1 MFKQQGTAA
10 QEFLVAADATAKEGA
25 AFWAR
30 GADGQDNVVG
40 GSPMERKLT
49 VLSRN
54 GEYAQAHGAA
64 LPPDWSPPPTT
75 VAEDAGNFAYDAVT
89 SFSEN
94 IVGLVGK
101 KGEIDF
107 DRTVNNAIKRIKAD
121 TESLDNVVGARAQLS
136 TRELSVLSAST
147 LAAVAAPFALEL
159 ELAKLI
165 TPCAAFGCALVGL
178 WAEYVGKTAN
188 CNSKEMVKLAE
199 QTAMEAEALVAAA
212 LRAKTILP
220 LCVGVSVTA
229 SSFALLAPT
238 LLENFGEDMNIQA
251 STEFFLVMPLI
262 SVLGAAIAGLAFQDV
277 QSLCNRAIGTG
288 TRRFAKS
295 NSVGE
300 KWISATELV
309 MAESDTNTKKLWYFA
324 TSTLPAPLFAA
335 LCPASLPVKAVVA
348 ATAAAAQAAY
358 YLNDAEYELARAED
372 AVALKV
378 RAKAVANTYA
388 TQGYRSAAILP
399 YTSALGGL
407 AVPVSAAL
415 VEVVPLVHASPFLLA
430 LVFGAFPTAAAAVA
444 GAASISKARCQV
456 NAAASK
462 TAADNFAH
470 SSLKATDRSQK
481 GSLDPIA
488 SVFNLIKLT
497 VNSTLQAARRGVKKP
512 LNALR
517 RFIDG
522 VFGGGDDGKVQY
534 YP

>member
-1 MFKQQGTAA
+1 
-10 QEFLVAADATAKEGA
+10 
-25 AFWAR
+25 
-30 GADGQDNVVG
+30 
-40 GSPMERKLT
+40 MERKLT

-54 GEYAQAHGAA
+54 GEYAQANSAA
-64 LPPDWSPPPTT
+64 TPPGWMPPPTT
-75 VAEDAGNFAYDAVT
+75 LAEDAGNFAYEAVT
-89 SFSEN
+89 TFSEN

-107 DRTVNNAIKRIKAD
+107 ERTVNNAIKRIKAD
-121 TESLDNVVGARAQLS
+121 TESLDNLVGARAQLS
-136 TRELSVLSAST
+136 TRELSWLSAST

-165 TPCAAFGCALVGL
+165 TPCAAFVCTLVGL
-178 WAEYVGKTAN
+178 WAEYVGKSAN
-188 CNSKEMVKLAE
+188 FNSKEMVKLAE

-251 STEFFLVMPLI
+251 STEFYLVMPLV

-277 QSLCNRAIGTG
+277 QSLCNRAISTG

-300 KWISATELV
+300 KWLSATELV
-309 MAESDTNTKKLWYFA
+309 LAESDTNTKKLWYFA

-335 LCPASLPVKAVVA
+335 LFPASLPVKAVVA

-372 AVALKV
+372 AVALKI

-415 VEVVPLVHASPFLLA
+415 VEMVPLVHSSPFLLA

-462 TAADNFAH
+462 HAAENFAH
-470 SSLKATDRSQK
+470 ASLKATDRSQK
-481 GSLDPIA
+481 GSLDPILN
-488 SVFNLIKLT
+488 VFNLIKLT

-512 LNALR
+512 IDALR